1 MIAINNLPETY
12 PSEKRE
18 AARIHREKQENV
30 STLSII
36 RNEGNLP
43 AIIILITLNSFV
55 VLGFASFESTIILY
69 GQHQFQLTDTI
80 AGIVLTVLGSV
91 GIIVQ
96 VVLIKPLSQRF
107 SDAILIAIGIFF
119 AMVGFLGLSTII
131 NLEGMLFWVIFI
143 AFGIF
148 IMFPT
153 SGALLSKQ
161 APQEIQGTI
170 LGLSSGARAL
180 MSIIGP
186 ILGTYLFAV
195 DVALPYQ
202 IAAIL
207 LAIGFLLVFVLL
219 RIINKNSI
227 IDKPK

>member
-1 MIAINNLPETY
+1 
-12 PSEKRE
+12 
-18 AARIHREKQENV
+18 
-30 STLSII
+30 
-36 RNEGNLP
+36 
-43 AIIILITLNSFV
+43 
-55 VLGFASFESTIILY
+55 
-69 GQHQFQLTDTI
+69 
-80 AGIVLTVLGSV
+80 
-91 GIIVQ
+91 
-96 VVLIKPLSQRF
+96 
-107 SDAILIAIGIFF
+107 
-119 AMVGFLGLSTII
+119 MVGFLGLSTII

-195 DVALPYQ
+195 DVTLPYQ